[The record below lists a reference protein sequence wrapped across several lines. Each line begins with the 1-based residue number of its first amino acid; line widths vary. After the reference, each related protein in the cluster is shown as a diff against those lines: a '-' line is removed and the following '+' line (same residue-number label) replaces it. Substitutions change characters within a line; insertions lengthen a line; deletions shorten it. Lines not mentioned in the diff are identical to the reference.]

1 MRLFILLALGLS
13 LAVQADMKIA
23 VVDLERALNEVAD
36 GQAAKT
42 KLQDEFKKKQDMLD
56 KKQNELKK
64 LQDNLQSKASML
76 TEKARQE
83 KAMEFQ
89 TKYAEAQQIY
99 QETQQEFVK
108 KQQEVMGDILK
119 KMNPIV
125 KDISQKEGYALVL
138 NKTDA
143 TVIFAQSNLDVT
155 DEVIKRYNTAYPSKT
170 KKK

>member
-1 MRLFILLALGLS
+1 MRLFLLIAFGLS
-13 LAVQADMKIA
+13 LALQAEQKIG

-89 TKYAEAQQIY
+89 TKYAEAQQVY

-125 KDISQKEGYALVL
+125 RDIAQKEGYSIVL

-143 TVIFAQSNLDVT
+143 TVVFAQANLDVT